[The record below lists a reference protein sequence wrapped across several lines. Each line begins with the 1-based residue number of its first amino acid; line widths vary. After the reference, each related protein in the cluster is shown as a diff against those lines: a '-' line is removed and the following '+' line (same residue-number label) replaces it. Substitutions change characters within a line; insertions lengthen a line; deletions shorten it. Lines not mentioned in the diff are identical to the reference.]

1 MRPWLLYTVAL
12 AAFAC
17 SDQTPLSAGS
27 TSVPV
32 ARVSVLTRHD
42 DNARSGANLHE
53 SQLTPSVLRSGAFG
67 PLFTLFV
74 DGFVYAQPLVA
85 TDVDLGA
92 GGVHDVV
99 YVATEH
105 DSLYAFDA
113 NSGAPLWQRS
123 FGRSSN
129 LVCFPQLLLTPEI
142 GITGTP
148 VIDPVTRTIYFVAY
162 TEDDP
167 ASCAPSNFHQTLW
180 AVDMTSGDPVAPP
193 VEVTASAPIVFDPVQ
208 ELQRTA
214 LLLSNGVLYFA
225 FASHGG
231 IEPYHGWMFAYDA
244 TTLAQLDRFVTTPSG
259 RQGGI
264 WMGGEGPSSG
274 EGDLFFTTGNGT
286 WNGRDDWAD
295 SLLRMRLA
303 DGRLRIVD
311 FFTPYNQAELERR
324 DLDLGSTGVL
334 LVPGT
339 HTLAGAERRLAVIAG
354 KQGNLYLLDRDA
366 LGGFH
371 AEGDHVL
378 QTVPITNWNIDGSAV
393 YFDDGLQPRIY
404 VWGASSD
411 RKGVSADLDAF
422 ALTDSPTGMYLTL
435 DSASR
440 VPFVRG
446 LPGGMLAVSANGTS
460 DGIVWA
466 NHPWSPVAGGEA
478 NAITHVVPGVLRA
491 FDATNV
497 GEELWNNR
505 ADATAPADSV
515 GDFAKFC
522 PPTIAN
528 GKVYFAAWSQK
539 PGEPPGRVI
548 VFGVKP

>member
-1 MRPWLLYTVAL
+1 MSQWLLYAVAL
-12 AAFAC
+12 AAYGC
-17 SDQTPLSAGS
+17 SDETPLSVGT

-42 DNARSGANLHE
+42 DNARSGANLRE
-53 SQLTPSVLRSGAFG
+53 SQLTPAVVRSGAFG

-85 TDVDLGA
+85 TNVDVGD

-113 NSGAPLWQRS
+113 DRGGAPLWQRS

-129 LVCFPQLLLTPEI
+129 LVCFPQKLLTPEI

-148 VIDPVTRTIYFVAY
+148 VIDPVARTIYLVAY
-162 TEDDP
+162 TQDDP
-167 ASCAPSNFHQTLW
+167 ASCATGNFHQTLW
-180 AVDMTSGDPVAPP
+180 AVDMASGDPVAPP

-208 ELQRTA
+208 QLQRTA
-214 LLLSNGVLYFA
+214 LLLSDGVLYFA

-231 IEPYHGWMFAYDA
+231 LEPYHGWMFAYDPK
-244 TTLAQLDRFVTTPSG
+244 TLAQLASFITTTAG

-264 WMGGEGPSSG
+264 WMGGEGPSST
-274 EGDLFFTTGNGT
+274 GDGDFFFTSGNGT
-286 WNGRDDWAD
+286 WNGRDNWAD
-295 SLLRMRLA
+295 SLLRMRLV
-303 DGRLRIVD
+303 DGRLTFVD
-311 FFTPYNQAELERR
+311 FFTPYNQADLDEL

-339 HTLAGAERRLAVIAG
+339 HTLAGVDRRLAVIAG

-371 AEGDHVL
+371 PEGDHVL
-378 QTVPITNWNIDGSAV
+378 QTVPITAWNIDGSAV
-393 YFDDGLQPRIY
+393 YFDDGIQPRVYI
-404 VWGASSD
+404 WGAS
-411 RKGVSADLDAF
+411 ANLDAF
-422 ALTDSPTGMYLTL
+422 ALSDSPSGRYLTL

-440 VPFVRG
+440 APFVPG

-460 DGIVWA
+460 GGIVWA
-466 NHPWSPVAGGEA
+466 NHPWSPAAGGEA
-478 NAITHVVPGVLRA
+478 NAITQVVPGVLRA
-491 FDATNV
+491 FDATDV
-497 GEELWNNR
+497 RVELWNNR
-505 ADATAPADSV
+505 ADRTAPADSV

-528 GKVYFAAWSQK
+528 GKVYYAAWSQK

-548 VFGVKP
+548 VFGIKP